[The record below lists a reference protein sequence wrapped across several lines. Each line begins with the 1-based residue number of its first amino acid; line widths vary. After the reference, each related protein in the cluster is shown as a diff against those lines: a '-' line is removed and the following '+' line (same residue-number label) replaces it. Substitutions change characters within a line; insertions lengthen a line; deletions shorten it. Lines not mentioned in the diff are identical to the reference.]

1 MHIVVNARFLTQS
14 ITGVQRFAIEVCLKL
29 KDLVDDIE
37 FVTSAN
43 VAQQE
48 VFDALDAKIIGKFHG
63 HLWEQIDL
71 PQYLKRKG
79 APLLI
84 NLANTAPLF
93 YKNKVVTIHDV
104 AYKVFPQTY
113 PKSFLMFY
121 SFMIPKL
128 LYGSKHVITV
138 SEFSKYEICKFYSI
152 PKKKVSVV
160 YNAVSESFTPKPT
173 ADSNKYFLA
182 VSSMNYRKNFIY
194 ILEAFTMYQ
203 KQGGKESLYIIGDL
217 KNKSFKEI
225 DLSQYKN
232 NTQIKFLGRVS
243 DEDLIVYYSN
253 ALAFIYPSF
262 YEGFGIPPLEAQ
274 ACGCPAV
281 CADVSCLPE
290 IFGDSVLYCDPY
302 HAASLVEVMITLAS
316 DTNLCQHQIEKGKK
330 NLSRYSWKKS
340 ADQLMNVIKIY
351 QGCE

>member
-138 SEFSKYEICKFYSI
+138 SEFSKYVSSI
-152 PKKKVSVV
+152 VYRKRRCLWSIMLYQKVSHP
-160 YNAVSESFTPKPT
+160 NLQQIAI
-173 ADSNKYFLA
+173 NIFLL
-182 VSSMNYRKNFIY
+182 FH
-194 ILEAFTMYQ
+194 
-203 KQGGKESLYIIGDL
+203 
-217 KNKSFKEI
+217 
-225 DLSQYKN
+225 
-232 NTQIKFLGRVS
+232 
-243 DEDLIVYYSN
+243 
-253 ALAFIYPSF
+253 P
-262 YEGFGIPPLEAQ
+262 
-274 ACGCPAV
+274 
-281 CADVSCLPE
+281 
-290 IFGDSVLYCDPY
+290 
-302 HAASLVEVMITLAS
+302 
-316 DTNLCQHQIEKGKK
+316 
-330 NLSRYSWKKS
+330 
-340 ADQLMNVIKIY
+340 
-351 QGCE
+351 